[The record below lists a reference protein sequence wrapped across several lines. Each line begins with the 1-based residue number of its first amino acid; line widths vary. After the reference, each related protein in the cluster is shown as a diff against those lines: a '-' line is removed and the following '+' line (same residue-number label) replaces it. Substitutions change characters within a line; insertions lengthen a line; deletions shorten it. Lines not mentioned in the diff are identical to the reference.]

1 MGIAA
6 LHPSCGTCARAR
18 RCPPGKSTHLAVTSC
33 PVPPAKIFHSRF
45 TQITFTIR
53 PVPPHMRGGSRSS
66 RTRGGMRWTR
76 TTLLTRACAC
86 GRRSRVVL
94 MPRRWHQVGGG
105 NSVND
110 GGKKARS
117 PGRARRKPLKPLRA
131 GMPGD
136 SGELA
141 VNTRVHLP
149 LPCAHEAAGASGT
162 RHSPRPLMAEG
173 GTNRPNLARNAR
185 RDREAVSW
193 RRSCVLASLREAK
206 RRSNPRFLCCY
217 MDCFAS
223 LAMTIWSFR
232 DLAV

>member
-1 MGIAA
+1 
-6 LHPSCGTCARAR
+6 
-18 RCPPGKSTHLAVTSC
+18 
-33 PVPPAKIFHSRF
+33 
-45 TQITFTIR
+45 
-53 PVPPHMRGGSRSS
+53 
-66 RTRGGMRWTR
+66 
-76 TTLLTRACAC
+76 
-86 GRRSRVVL
+86 

-149 LPCAHEAAGASGT
+149 LPCAHEAAGSLGT

-173 GTNRPNLARNAR
+173 GTNRPKLARNKR
-185 RDREAVSW
+185 RDREAV
-193 RRSCVLASLREAK
+193 
-206 RRSNPRFLCCY
+206 
-217 MDCFAS
+217 FAS
-223 LAMTIWSFR
+223 GGLFEIKVGAQTRSSCPALGSLGPGIHVFLDTIESKTWMAGTSPATTNKGGNR
-232 DLAV
+232 LPPATPIGIRCPLLVLDVGRNQCSA